1 MSNVESQ
8 IAMSLQGLMAGQ
20 RQANVNVSGAG
31 GGGVDPRVLQQM
43 LQMQEAEAMGLT
55 KEQEKVQKEQMR
67 QENRAMLG
75 VLLEDTLSRQ
85 QQEEAFQRQ
94 VQLQNQMFEKE
105 RELANQAAKFQA
117 EQSRF
122 ILQGNREEAQRV
134 ADQTKAT
141 KVRQRDLTVKLMAE
155 DARIG
160 GVQNFLTNQTD
171 QALGLISA
179 NYLDRQKLNTAVEAE
194 IVQLNTRVFGGAGK
208 DTRAT
213 ARSYAE
219 GLSRVMLQAGD
230 PTFSATDSSSQS
242 KVRSLER
249 RIEDMLLAASD
260 EGMDPDQRIA
270 EFERNLFVIGEEAGP
285 YAKAILK
292 QALSRG
298 TDMIAGA
305 TTVGP
310 DGQTMETP
318 AFATSAAGKM
328 FQSANGLL
336 SVGLGESPMDLPDPD
351 EMFRGVM
358 LTVGEILTAPDPAT
372 GEPISM
378 EERRTQMSNVASRA
392 ARKFAG
398 TFGMSAEESSEL
410 RGYLE
415 AAFTA
420 MLPLDEQIQAYQM
433 LQFEAQSDEEMAATL
448 DLLENSHITMD
459 KTLEYLNGKL
469 AQAGKAKNEATG
481 TGEAAAGPKPT
492 GASDAAQP

>member
-1 MSNVESQ
+1 
-8 IAMSLQGLMAGQ
+8 
-20 RQANVNVSGAG
+20 
-31 GGGVDPRVLQQM
+31 M

-55 KEQEKVQKEQMR
+55 KEQEKMQKEQMR
-67 QENRAMLG
+67 QENRATLG
-75 VLLEDTLSRQ
+75 VLLQDTLSRQ

-94 VQLQNQMFEKE
+94 VELQNQMFEKE

-122 ILQGNREEAQRV
+122 ILQGNREESQRV
-134 ADQTKAT
+134 ADQVKAT
-141 KVRQRDLTVKLMAE
+141 KTRQRDLATKLMAE
-155 DARIG
+155 DAKIG
-160 GVQNFLTNQTD
+160 GIQNFLTNQTD
-171 QALGLISA
+171 QALDLISV
-179 NYLDRQKLNTAVEAE
+179 NYRDRQSLNTAVESE

-208 DTRAT
+208 DTRAV
-213 ARSYAE
+213 ARTYAE

-230 PTFSATDSSSQS
+230 PAFSATDPNSQR

-260 EGMDPDQRIA
+260 EAMDPDLRVR
-270 EFERNLFVIGEEAGP
+270 EFERNLYSIGEDAGP

-305 TTVGP
+305 STVGP

-336 SVGLGESPMDLPDPD
+336 SVGLGEGPLDLPDPD

-358 LTVGEILTAPDPAT
+358 LTVGEVLTAPDPAT
-372 GEPISM
+372 GQPLSM

-392 ARKFAG
+392 AKKFSGA
-398 TFGMSAEESSEL
+398 FGMTAEESSEL

-433 LQFEAQSDEEMAATL
+433 LQFEAQSDEEMAAVL
-448 DLLENSHITMD
+448 NQLENGQMTMD
-459 KTLEYLNGKL
+459 KTLQYLNGMFEK
-469 AQAGKAKNEATG
+469 AGKAKNEATG

-492 GASDAAQP
+492 GPSDAAQP

>member
-1 MSNVESQ
+1 
-8 IAMSLQGLMAGQ
+8 
-20 RQANVNVSGAG
+20 
-31 GGGVDPRVLQQM
+31 M

-55 KEQEKVQKEQMR
+55 KEQEKMQKEQMR
-67 QENRAMLG
+67 QENRATLG
-75 VLLEDTLSRQ
+75 VLLQDTLARQ

-122 ILQGNREEAQRV
+122 ILQGNREESQRV
-134 ADQTKAT
+134 ADQVKAT
-141 KVRQRDLTVKLMAE
+141 KTRQRDLATKLMAE
-155 DARIG
+155 DAKIG
-160 GVQNFLTNQTD
+160 GIQNFLTNQTD
-171 QALGLISA
+171 QALDLISV
-179 NYLDRQKLNTAVEAE
+179 NYRDRQSLNTAVESE
-194 IVQLNTRVFGGAGK
+194 IVQLNTRVFGGSGK

-213 ARSYAE
+213 ARTYAE

-230 PTFSATDSSSQS
+230 PAFSATDPNSQR

-260 EGMDPDQRIA
+260 EGMDPDKRIA

-285 YAKAILK
+285 YAKAVLK
-292 QALSRG
+292 QALAQG
-298 TDMIAGA
+298 EKQMTGA
-305 TTVGP
+305 ANSAVNGQASP
-310 DGQTMETP
+310 DGQSKPEKEP
-318 AFATSAAGKM
+318 AFNSSPAAKM

-336 SVGLGESPMDLPDPD
+336 SVGLGEGPMDLPDPD

-358 LTVGEILTAPDPAT
+358 LTVGEVLTAPDPVT
-372 GEPISM
+372 GEPVSM
-378 EERRTQMSNVASRA
+378 EERRIQMGNVANRA

-398 TFGMSAEESSEL
+398 AFGMSAEESSEL

-433 LQFEAQSDEEMAATL
+433 LQFEAQSDEEMAAVLNQL
-448 DLLENSHITMD
+448 DNGQMTMD
-459 KTLEYLNGKL
+459 KTLQYLNGMFEK
-469 AQAGKAKNEATG
+469 AGKAKNEATG
-481 TGEAAAGPKPT
+481 TGEAAAGPESA